1 MTSTQTATAV
11 LEQVVATEDPA
22 ARNRLITLCYREIA
36 FALADVIGR
45 ANLNWFA
52 FGAWASGTAGAV
64 IRGDGASFGLGSE
77 GVAAGNLAIIRDVAP
92 PLLRWLTEVER
103 TGDATPEAMGRA
115 LVDPV
120 FDGRPGLAAA
130 VRCYQRAAMLAR
142 AADASTCSAD
152 HRAELEREIAERVLL
167 GNALIGAHE
176 QELVDR
182 FIDEAMPLGGLFGLV
197 TTRFVHLETPDG
209 PIDVT
214 DDVAPPGYLA
224 GAQFPV
230 SLAAL
235 ADPELVLL
243 FLRFHQSPGG
253 DATHSDAPIWEDF
266 DERMGFILTFFRA
279 HQCDPRYFD
288 VPSRFLPEGAPAHR

>member
-11 LEQVVATEDPA
+11 LERAVATTDPA

-45 ANLNWFA
+45 KNLNWFA

-64 IRGDGASFGLGSE
+64 IRGEGTSLGLGSE

-92 PLLRWLTEVER
+92 PLLRWLIEVER
-103 TGDATPEAMGRA
+103 TGEATPEAMGRA

-142 AADASTCSAD
+142 EADAHGASD
-152 HRAELEREIAERVLL
+152 DRRAELEREIAERVLL
-167 GNALIGAHE
+167 GNALLGAHE

-214 DDVAPPGYLA
+214 EDVAPPPYLA
-224 GAQFPV
+224 GAQFPI
-230 SLAAL
+230 SLTAL
-235 ADPELVLL
+235 TYPELVLL
-243 FLRFHQSPGG
+243 FLRFHQSPGE
-253 DATHSDAPIWEDF
+253 DTTHSDAPIWEDY

-279 HQCDPRYFD
+279 HQCDPRYFE
-288 VPSRFLPEGAPAHR
+288 VPSRFLPEGAPEHH